1 MSLSIRKAMASDIP
15 HLGPLIAESVRR
27 LSEGYYSTE
36 EAERALV
43 RVFGVD
49 SQLVEDGTYYV
60 AERDGELAGC
70 GGWSKRATLFG
81 GDQTKQGED
90 AELRPG
96 AAPAR
101 IRAFFVHPSHARR
114 GIGTRLLE
122 VCESAARGHG
132 FTEAELVATLPGVP
146 LYEAL
151 GYEAVEP
158 ITVDLEDGY
167 VLRCI
172 RMRKGLADPEGIER
186 GSGEHSM
193 KNSM

>member
-1 MSLSIRKAMASDIP
+1 MSISIRIATAADIP
-15 HLGPLIAESVRR
+15 SLGPLIAESVRG
-27 LSEGYYSTE
+27 LSRGYYSTE
-36 EAERALV
+36 VAERALV

-81 GDQTKQGED
+81 GDQTKRGED
-90 AELRPG
+90 AELDPG
-96 AAPAR
+96 SAPAR
-101 IRAFFVHPSHARR
+101 IRAFFVHPSHARQ

-122 VCESAARGHG
+122 VCESAARARG
-132 FTEAELVATLPGVP
+132 FTEAELAATLPGVP

-158 ITVDLEDGY
+158 IVVDLDDGH

-172 RMRKGLADPEGIER
+172 RMRKALVDPGGR
-186 GSGEHSM
+186 RCGSST
-193 KNSM
+193 NA

>member
-1 MSLSIRKAMASDIP
+1 MSILIRRATAADIP
-15 HLGPLIAESVRR
+15 SLGPLIAESVRR
-27 LSEGYYSTE
+27 LSKGFYSTE

-49 SQLVEDGTYYV
+49 SQLVDDGTYYV

-81 GDQTKQGED
+81 GDQTKHGED
-90 AELRPG
+90 AELAPG

-101 IRAFFVHPSHARR
+101 IRAFFVHPSHARQ
-114 GIGTRLLE
+114 GIGTRLLD
-122 VCESAARGHG
+122 VCESAARAHG

-146 LYEAL
+146 LYETL

-158 ITVDLEDGY
+158 ISVDLEDGY
-167 VLRCI
+167 VLRCV
-172 RMRKGLADPEGIER
+172 RMRKTLGESSGFVGI
-186 GSGEHSM
+186 
-193 KNSM
+193 